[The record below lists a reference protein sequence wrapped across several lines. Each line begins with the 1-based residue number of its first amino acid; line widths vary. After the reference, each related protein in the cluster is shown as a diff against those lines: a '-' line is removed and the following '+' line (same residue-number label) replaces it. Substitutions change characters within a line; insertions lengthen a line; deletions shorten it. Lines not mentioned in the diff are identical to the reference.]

1 MARMTYKDAGVDT
14 VAKDRFIDKLF
25 GLMRRTYN
33 PRVIENDWGYAGF
46 FALNGPANL
55 FKKQYKDPILVSCA
69 DGVGTKLKIAQQTGK
84 HDTVGID
91 LVAMSVN
98 DLIVSG
104 AEPLFF
110 LDYIAVGPMDENMM
124 LDVVKGLVRGCELS
138 DCVLLGGETA
148 QHPDD
153 YGAGEYEMGGF
164 CTGIVERER
173 IIDGKSVCVGDAVIG
188 VASSGLHSNGFTLV
202 RKVLLEEAGL
212 KLGDRIDGL
221 RGTLGEELLT
231 PTRIYVRAMKHVLAP
246 YRTKKVVKA
255 IAHITGGG
263 IVENVPRVIPPDVD
277 VEIRIGEVPVPRIF
291 SFLQEKG
298 GIPDDEMVR
307 VFNMGLGLVM
317 IVDPFYAK
325 AVVRRLQEAGEVAAI
340 VGTVK
345 RGKREVAIK
354 WK

>member
-1 MARMTYKDAGVDT
+1 MARMTYRDAGVDT

-25 GLMRRTYN
+25 ALMRRTYN

-55 FKKQYKDPILVSCA
+55 FKKAYRDPVLVGCA
-69 DGVGTKLKIAQQTGK
+69 DGVGTKLKVAQKTGK

-110 LDYIAVGPMDENMM
+110 LDYIAVGPLDENVM
-124 LDVVKGLVRGCELS
+124 LDVMRGLVRGCELA

-153 YGAGEYEMGGF
+153 YGPGEYEMGGF
-164 CTGIVERER
+164 CTGVVERDR
-173 IIDGKSVCVGDAVIG
+173 IIDGKSVEAGDAVIG
-188 VASSGLHSNGFTLV
+188 VAASGLHSNGYTLV
-202 RKVLLEEAGL
+202 RKVLTEAAGL
-212 KLGDRIDGL
+212 KYSDHVPELG
-221 RGTLGEELLT
+221 GTLGDVLLT
-231 PTRIYVRAMKHVLAP
+231 PTRIYVRAMKHVLAA

-263 IVENVPRVIPPDVD
+263 LVENIPRVIPPGVD
-277 VEIRIGEVPVPRIF
+277 VEVRVGELPVPPIF
-291 SFLQEKG
+291 RFVQDKG
-298 GIPDDEMVR
+298 GIPDEEMTR
-307 VFNMGLGLVM
+307 VFNLGIGLVL
-317 IVDPFYAK
+317 IVDRYYANS
-325 AVVRRLQEAGEVAAI
+325 VVRRLEEAGEKAAI

-345 RGKREVAIK
+345 KGRREVQVR